1 MFAVLLL
8 FTAVDGAT
16 FAITP
21 AYLMVTSLVSL
32 TVSVIDKQVGR
43 KGFEYFIFMFVLF
56 TLILVANFLGGTPF
70 SFAPTS
76 HVVITFFFS
85 LLVWLMSIALG
96 LYENGVDFY
105 KIFVPDVPKAMLP
118 FLVIIEIISYI
129 IRVFSL
135 AIRLA
140 ANITAG
146 HVLLFTIAG
155 FVIKLFKFNWF
166 LAGSAAIVLLLVFL
180 LELGVAF
187 LQAYVFL
194 TLACIYFNDSLNLSH

>member
-1 MFAVLLL
+1 MDFLFSPIEKFDLMVISKFSLIGLSDLFLTNMTFYLLVVFMFAVLLL

-85 LLVWLMSIALG
+85 LLV
-96 LYENGVDFY
+96 
-105 KIFVPDVPKAMLP
+105 
-118 FLVIIEIISYI
+118 
-129 IRVFSL
+129 
-135 AIRLA
+135 
-140 ANITAG
+140 
-146 HVLLFTIAG
+146 
-155 FVIKLFKFNWF
+155 
-166 LAGSAAIVLLLVFL
+166 
-180 LELGVAF
+180 
-187 LQAYVFL
+187 
-194 TLACIYFNDSLNLSH
+194 